1 MAEKQNSRNEFYMQ
15 ISLNRTLVRTCPS
28 WHSLFKKNLR
38 NIILAITRIRARLVY
53 LKFLA
58 DFFFVQFL
66 GRKKAAY
73 ENNLAGSLKLE
84 RHQFDVL
91 VIYLLKSWIT
101 SFMFS

>member
-38 NIILAITRIRARLVY
+38 NIILAITRIRALRVY

-58 DFFFVQFL
+58 EFFFVKIL
-66 GRKKAAY
+66 GRKEATH
-73 ENNLAGSLKLE
+73 ENNLAE
-84 RHQFDVL
+84 V
-91 VIYLLKSWIT
+91 
-101 SFMFS
+101 